1 MLKTIT
7 VFLIADK
14 STMSLLSPTSLSEA
28 LPQPTIVDPL
38 KTQWGV
44 AGFSCPSHF
53 GQTTV
58 FVGADNTRVLNVQVR
73 ERVLPAKVIRTHLEE
88 RITSDHKRQG
98 YKPGRKQIAEL
109 KEAVTMELLP
119 TSHIRHVD
127 TEVMITG
134 NYLLIGT
141 GSARVV
147 DVVVSQLQ
155 GLFPDDDLALMPIN
169 WNRDVGK
176 FLMDALLDE
185 TTDGYN
191 FNRGGAVTLKSSA
204 KAVARFKGIELD
216 VDSVK
221 ERVSAGMKPVDL
233 AIEYSDTMTFTLTDQ
248 MLIKS
253 IRFSDVLL
261 SQTHDTES
269 VVDEFD
275 ATTALVSGELRHM
288 LTELLKAIP
297 ARDELEQTADDD
309 EDDEL

>member
-14 STMSLLSPTSLSEA
+14 STMRLLSPDSLSEA

-44 AGFSCPSHF
+44 AGFSCPSNF

-88 RITSDHKRQG
+88 RIASDHKRQG

-127 TEVMITG
+127 TEVMIAG
-134 NYLLIGT
+134 NYLLTGT

-147 DVVVSQLQ
+147 DVVMNQLQ
-155 GLFPDDDLALMPIN
+155 GLFPENSLALMPIN
-169 WNRDVGK
+169 WNRDVSK
-176 FLMDALLDE
+176 FLTDALLDE
-185 TTDGYN
+185 TTNGCE
-191 FNRGGAVTLKSSA
+191 FNRGRAVTLKSSA
-204 KAVARFKGIELD
+204 KAVARFKDIELD

-221 ERVSAGMKPVDL
+221 ERVAAGMNPVDL
-233 AIEYSDTMTFTLTDQ
+233 AIQYRDTMSFTLTDQ
-248 MLIKS
+248 MLIKG

-269 VVDEFD
+269 EVDEFD
-275 ATTALVSGELRHM
+275 ATTSLVSGELRHM
-288 LTELLKAIP
+288 IADLLDAIP
-297 ARDELEQTADDD
+297 ARDELEQVTDD